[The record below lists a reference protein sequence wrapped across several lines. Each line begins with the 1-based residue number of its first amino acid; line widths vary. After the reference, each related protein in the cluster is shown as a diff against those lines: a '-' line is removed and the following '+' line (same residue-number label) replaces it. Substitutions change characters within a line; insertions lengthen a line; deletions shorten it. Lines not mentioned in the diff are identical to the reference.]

1 MAAHDF
7 LKRIS
12 KCPSGQECITV
23 GGPPAFP
30 ISIMEDSCLACL
42 NRAKR
47 CPGEALRIIN
57 LPLNLTTNVTHQY
70 GLNSFKLHGLPTPRA
85 GNVLGILGCNGIG
98 KSTALNTLCGRLK
111 PNLGRLKEPPGWAD
125 IMAYYRGSDLHTP
138 PRPSAALCVLDSR
151 ASLVLGS
158 DLQTYF
164 TRFLEEELTVVHK
177 PQLDG
182 AMAKG
187 AVGKK
192 ARATFAAAAT
202 ATVNLGHAAPRS
214 GSAVRRFTTH
224 LRGTR
229 LVGSLTAAAVIPTAT
244 LRRATATA
252 AAAAAAVP
260 GAASA
265 CICSACIATARTAIH
280 ALW

>member
-57 LPLNLTTNVTHQY
+57 LPSNLTTNVTHQY

-111 PNLGRLKEPPGWAD
+111 RLLLSSNRFGDLGVTHLA
-125 IMAYYRGSDLHTP
+125 
-138 PRPSAALCVLDSR
+138 AAL
-151 ASLVLGS
+151 
-158 DLQTYF
+158 
-164 TRFLEEELTVVHK
+164 
-177 PQLDG
+177 
-182 AMAKG
+182 
-187 AVGKK
+187 
-192 ARATFAAAAT
+192 
-202 ATVNLGHAAPRS
+202 
-214 GSAVRRFTTH
+214 
-224 LRGTR
+224 
-229 LVGSLTAAAVIPTAT
+229 
-244 LRRATATA
+244 
-252 AAAAAAVP
+252 
-260 GAASA
+260 ASA
-265 CICSACIATARTAIH
+265 SRP
-280 ALW
+280 L

>member
-47 CPGEALRIIN
+47 CPGGALRIIN
-57 LPLNLTTNVTHQY
+57 MPSNLTTNVTHQY

-151 ASLVLGS
+151 AC
-158 DLQTYF
+158 T
-164 TRFLEEELTVVHK
+164 TRLRPANLLHA
-177 PQLDG
+177 LLRGG
-182 AMAKG
+182 AHRG
-187 AVGKK
+187 AQ
-192 ARATFAAAAT
+192 AAAR
-202 ATVNLGHAAPRS
+202 RS
-214 GSAVRRFTTH
+214 DGQRRRREEGARH
-224 LRGTR
+224 LRCRRHRHRQPRPRRSPLR
-229 LVGSLTAAAVIPTAT
+229 LCRPSLHHPSPWDAPGR
-244 LRRATATA
+244 LSHRRRRS
-252 AAAAAAVP
+252 P
-260 GAASA
+260 PSLPASTSEA
-265 CICSACIATARTAIH
+265 KPPSTQPPST
-280 ALW
+280 

>member
-1 MAAHDF
+1 MPTKGLARKQDESGPGKRMLLLDQEKCKPGMAAHDF

-47 CPGEALRIIN
+47 CPGGALRIIN
-57 LPLNLTTNVTHQY
+57 MPSNLTTNVTHQY

-125 IMAYYRGSDLHTP
+125 IMAYYRGSDL
-138 PRPSAALCVLDSR
+138 
-151 ASLVLGS
+151 
-158 DLQTYF
+158 QTYF

-192 ARATFAAAAT
+192 VGDLLRD
-202 ATVNLGHAAPRS
+202 RDE
-214 GSAVRRFTTH
+214 
-224 LRGTR
+224 RGTLPEPGR
-229 LVGSLTAAAVIPTAT
+229 PWLTE
-244 LRRATATA
+244 
-252 AAAAAAVP
+252 
-260 GAASA
+260 
-265 CICSACIATARTAIH
+265 
-280 ALW
+280 W